1 MEKRLFVAVLLS
13 IAFLFGWAY
22 VAPKLFPQL
31 RRQPKPVAAESAKP
45 VAPAPTTS
53 ANAETPATAKTT
65 AAPAPPS
72 SVASPAQPATAADRA
87 RDNVI
92 ETAAFLARFSNKGA
106 QLVSFQLKEHK
117 NPDGSSVDLIRP
129 RGRERDD
136 FAFAIRGADAAWT
149 QQVNNALYVARETT
163 TRSKRTL
170 EYHYSDGRGTS
181 VVKTFVFSDDYPFR
195 FQIDVQGQSAP
206 FRIELGPAIKEHA
219 SDQKDSQFL
228 TTGNAVIQQGDS
240 VDVIRREK
248 ADAFLPVDGDIA
260 LIGLEDNFFLAAL
273 RPDRHSGGIVRT
285 AQFPG
290 TAKDAKPRKE
300 VYVGL
305 NSAGGQVSGTA
316 FFVPKQADLLERFGL
331 DKTLSFGFF
340 GFIARFLLEGLL
352 WIYGYTKNYG
362 WAIVVL
368 TVIIKILL
376 YPLQHKSI
384 VSMKKMQKLQ
394 PKMNAIKEK
403 YKKAKTDPEQRQ
415 KMNADMMKLYQ
426 QEKINPMS
434 GCLPILLQLPILWA
448 FYSML
453 SSAIELRGAD
463 FMMWITDLSAKDP
476 YYITPILMTVTMF
489 IQQKMTPTTAD
500 PVQKKI
506 FMAMPF
512 VFGFI
517 FKDLPSGL
525 VLYWLVQNV
534 LTIIQQG
541 IMNRYWKDHPEELA
555 K

>member
-31 RRQPKPVAAESAKP
+31 KRQPKPVAAESA
-45 VAPAPTTS
+45 
-53 ANAETPATAKTT
+53 TPATPAPATAAPADVAPTTT
-65 AAPAPPS
+65 AAPA
-72 SVASPAQPATAADRA
+72 VAAVAPQQPAMAAERA
-87 RDNVI
+87 ADNVI
-92 ETAAFLARFSNKGA
+92 ETPSFIARFSNKGA

-129 RGRERDD
+129 RGRDRDD
-136 FAFAIRGADAAWT
+136 FAFAVRGADAAWT
-149 QQVNNALYVARETT
+149 KRVNNALYVARETT
-163 TRSKRTL
+163 TSAQRTL
-170 EYHYSDGRGTS
+170 EYRYSDGRGTS
-181 VVKTFVFSDDYPFR
+181 VVKTFVFTNDYPFR
-195 FQIDVQGQSAP
+195 FQINVEGQSAP

-228 TTGNAVIQQGDS
+228 TSGNAVIQQGDS
-240 VDVIRREK
+240 IDVIRREK
-248 ADAFLPVDGDIA
+248 AETFEPFDGDVA

-273 RPDRHSGGIVRT
+273 RPDRHSGAIVRS

-290 TAKDAKPRKE
+290 TGKDAKPRKE
-300 VYVGL
+300 LYVGV

-368 TVIIKILL
+368 TVIIKVLL

-500 PVQKKI
+500 AVQKKI

-525 VLYWLVQNV
+525 VLYWLVQNI
-534 LTIIQQG
+534 LTIVQQG

>member
-31 RRQPKPVAAESAKP
+31 KREPKPAAVESAKP
-45 VAPAPTTS
+45 SAPAQTTAGTATAAPTPVTTTS
-53 ANAETPATAKTT
+53 AVPAPAAVAQPPLVAEHATENVVETPTF
-65 AAPAPPS
+65 
-72 SVASPAQPATAADRA
+72 V
-87 RDNVI
+87 
-92 ETAAFLARFSNKGA
+92 ARFSNKGA
-106 QLVSFQLKEHK
+106 QLVSFQLKEHR
-117 NPDGSSVDLIRP
+117 NHDGSPVDLIRP
-129 RGRERDD
+129 RGKERDD
-136 FAFAIRGADAAWT
+136 FGFAIRGADAAWT
-149 QQVNNALYVARETT
+149 RRVNNALYVAREST
-163 TRSKRTL
+163 SGSERTI
-170 EYHYSDGRGTS
+170 EYRFSDGRGTS
-181 VVKTFVFSDDYPFR
+181 VVKTFVFANDYPFR
-195 FQIDVQGQSAP
+195 FRVDVTGAETP
-206 FRIELGPAIKEHA
+206 FRVELGPGIKAQA
-219 SDQKDSQFL
+219 SDQKDTQFL
-228 TTGNAVIQQGDS
+228 TTGNAVVQRGDD

-248 ADAFLPVDGDIA
+248 APRYEAIDGSVA

-273 RPDRHSGGIVRT
+273 RPERHGGAIVRT
-285 AQFPG
+285 AEFPG
-290 TAKDAKPRKE
+290 ANRDAKRRKE
-300 VYVGL
+300 LYVGL

-352 WIYGYTKNYG
+352 WIYGWTKNYG

-403 YKKAKTDPEQRQ
+403 YKKAKTDPDQRQ

-434 GCLPILLQLPILWA
+434 GCLPIVLQLPILWA

-463 FMMWITDLSAKDP
+463 FMLWITDLSAKDP
-476 YYITPILMTVTMF
+476 YYITPILMTITMF

-500 PVQKKI
+500 PVQKRI
-506 FMAMPF
+506 FMMMPF
-512 VFGFI
+512 IFGFI

-525 VLYWLVQNV
+525 VLYWLVQNI